1 MHIYNKKLN
10 GEIHHC
16 EVCGNSPTHIDL
28 NSGKRLG
35 SVIQHHV
42 GGKRYDDRAIW
53 VCNECHQKIHN
64 PTAFG
69 LPSNW
74 AYDNAYLLRRSN
86 NMLKEKKTK
95 TCAHT
100 KTIGFNPPKCMYCG
114 QVVKEMAHG
123 TKKAK
128 KDHIADS
135 SKKIKMGQE
144 QQDPRI
150 KQAENL
156 KKELTGIQLNIKKFA
171 HDKQR
176 YEYWTNEK
184 ARVKDEM
191 KKLQASYED

>member
-10 GEIHHC
+10 GQIHNC
-16 EVCGNSPTHIDL
+16 EVCRIRGVL
-28 NSGKRLG
+28 
-35 SVIQHHV
+35 IQHHV
-42 GGKRYDDRAIW
+42 GGRRYDDRAIW

-69 LPSNW
+69 LPSTW
-74 AYDNAYLLRRSN
+74 SYDNNYLLRRSN

-128 KDHIADS
+128 KEERTS
-135 SKKIKMGQE
+135 MSGPKVKMGQE

-150 KQAENL
+150 KQAESL
-156 KKELTGIQLNIKKFA
+156 KKELAGIQVNIKKFA
-171 HDKQR
+171 HDKQK

-184 ARVKDEM
+184 ARVKHEM